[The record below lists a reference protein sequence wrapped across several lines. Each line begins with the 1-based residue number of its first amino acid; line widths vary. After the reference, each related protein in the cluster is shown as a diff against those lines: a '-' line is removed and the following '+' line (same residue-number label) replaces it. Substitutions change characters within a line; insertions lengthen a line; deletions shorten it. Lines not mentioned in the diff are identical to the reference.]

1 MGPNTTRKKGS
12 QKHFQISD
20 KKEIEKLAQKVV
32 KENKKAVEDYKNGEQ
47 KSLNFLIG
55 QVMKLSD
62 NGADFKTAREVLEK
76 ILKE

>member
-1 MGPNTTRKKGS
+1 
-12 QKHFQISD
+12 
-20 KKEIEKLAQKVV
+20 LL
-32 KENKKAVEDYKNGEQ
+32 KENKKAVEDYKKRVNK

>member
-62 NGADFKTAREVLEK
+62 NGQISKLREK
-76 ILKE
+76 FLKKF